1 MVSAMRARA
10 AASMKWRT
18 TLQSLLL
25 RRPSKK
31 RPARPMGV
39 QSNDAFSAEDF
50 FARLAACCGPEVAPA
65 MVSVVVAV
73 LPFGVT
79 VVGLKATVALE
90 VGVSMA
96 GKDIELSW
104 LRTCVDGTR
113 QSTVPPLS

>member
-1 MVSAMRARA
+1 MRARA
-10 AASMKWRT
+10 AVSMKWRT

-50 FARLAACCGPEVAPA
+50 FARLAACCGPEVAPV
-65 MVSVVVAV
+65 MVSVMVAV

-79 VVGLKATVALE
+79 VVGLKVTCAVE
-90 VGVSMA
+90 VGVSVA
-96 GKDIELSW
+96 VKVIGL
-104 LRTCVDGTR
+104 V
-113 QSTVPPLS
+113 